1 MPEPENPDFEEKN
14 EAADLDSPEAGE
26 SRENGEATAGLGP
39 GEDPESQETTEDF
52 EAGEDLESQEVD
64 PNSLEAVE
72 EGQEKE
78 YLVDLIDQPAWKTIL
93 IGLVKGNKM
102 DPWNID
108 IVELAD
114 LYWQKIQQ
122 LERQDLRVPANAILA
137 SAILLKMKAR
147 TIKLSSV
154 QEEEEEEKKHIS
166 QEELLMIEDALPELK
181 GQRQSREGSI
191 SLDELVGSIGEI
203 LEKTKSRKSILHE
216 KDLPEFNITFNK
228 DNDAQSIER
237 VFEKIKQRADSQGLV
252 MFTQLLDEKTVLEMV
267 NNFMPLLFLVNK
279 GRVNAWQEEWFGEI
293 FISIVK

>member
-216 KDLPEFNITFNK
+216 KDLPEFNITYNK

>member
-154 QEEEEEEKKHIS
+154 QEEEEKKHIS